1 MVLILEN
8 VIVTKNGIK
17 INVYLNVKKLW
28 KQGVCNKNS
37 ICNPIVWTCEYDE
50 YLNNCT

>member
-17 INVYLNVKKLW
+17 INVYLNVKNYENN
-28 KQGVCNKNS
+28 VCVTKIIYEILLYELVSMMN
-37 ICNPIVWTCEYDE
+37 I
-50 YLNNCT
+50 

>member
-17 INVYLNVKKLW
+17 INVYLNVKKYE
-28 KQGVCNKNS
+28 NKVYVTK
-37 ICNPIVWTCEYDE
+37 IVYVILLYE
-50 YLNNCT
+50 LVSMMNI